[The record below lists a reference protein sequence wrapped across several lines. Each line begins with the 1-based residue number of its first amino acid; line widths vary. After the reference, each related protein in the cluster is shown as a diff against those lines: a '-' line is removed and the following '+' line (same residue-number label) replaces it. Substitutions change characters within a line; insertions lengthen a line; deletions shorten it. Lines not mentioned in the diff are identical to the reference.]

1 MVLRQLANV
10 LGIGKWRPSFATWEI
25 SDELYDWIRTNV
37 ADGATILELGSGA
50 GTSRLVEN
58 YHVYSVEHDIAWV
71 GKEPRSTYIHAP
83 IRDYGTYRWYDA
95 DKLKNSLLKE
105 YDVLLVDGPP
115 GTIGRSGLAEHRQ
128 LFRSDVVVIVDDTHR
143 EQERLLAANLAR
155 LWGKTST
162 VLNTKQF
169 DHAVRKTFTV
179 LI

>member
-37 ADGATILELGSGA
+37 ADGATILELGSGV

-83 IRDYGTYRWYDA
+83 IRDYGTYSWYDE
-95 DKLKNSLLKE
+95 DILKNALPKK
-105 YDVLLVDGPP
+105 YDALLVDGPP
-115 GTIGRSGLAEHRQ
+115 GFIGRMGVVEQWHLFSCRVPVIIDDCDRPAEFALLQALSAATKRQ
-128 LFRSDVVVIVDDTHR
+128 YRIY
-143 EQERLLAANLAR
+143 A
-155 LWGKTST
+155 TSQLNNGQVKKFA
-162 VLNTKQF
+162 VLE
-169 DHAVRKTFTV
+169 
-179 LI
+179 